1 MSPTPNAGRH
11 RDNRRRA
18 RRAAI
23 LVPLA
28 LVSGSWTTFLLGGAT
43 ATSDAS
49 SLSSDG
55 VVPPAAPID
64 APASLPTVRRPPA
77 GVPARAASVRD
88 DGIPAVALSAYQR
101 AAAVI
106 DAADDGCHLRWPLL
120 AAIGRVESD
129 HGRHAGGQLSE
140 DGVARPSIFGPLL
153 DGRRGTTRIADT
165 DGGLF
170 DRSTALDRAVGPMQ
184 FIPSTWLIVGVDG
197 DGDQQRDPQDIDDA
211 ALAAA
216 VYLCSGEGDL
226 SAATDAGAAVYRY
239 NHSASYV
246 GLVMRIAREYAVE
259 GYASRAYSAYAPI
272 LPDLGYHPTPTPGP
286 HQHHPASDVTSTDP
300 HSDAIPPS
308 TQDDSPEDQPTSPP
322 ADHEPSP
329 APDGQESDPL
339 TQLVTSVESTVS
351 DVLDEPQDLPQIPLP
366 TP

>member
-1 MSPTPNAGRH
+1 MSPSPNAGRH
-11 RDNRRRA
+11 RANRRRA
-18 RRAAI
+18 RRAAT

-28 LVSGSWTTFLLGGAT
+28 LLSGSWTTCLLGGAT

-64 APASLPTVRRPPA
+64 APASLPTVRRPA
-77 GVPARAASVRD
+77 TGVPSPAASVRG

-106 DAADDGCHLRWPLL
+106 DAADDGCHLGWPLL

-129 HGRHAGGQLSE
+129 HGRHSGSRLSE

-153 DGRRGTTRIADT
+153 DGRHGTTRIADT

-170 DRSTALDRAVGPMQ
+170 DRSAALDRAVGPMQ

-197 DGDQQRDPQDIDDA
+197 DSDHQRDPQDIDDA

-226 SAATDAGAAVYRY
+226 ATAVGAGAAAYRY
-239 NHSASYV
+239 NHSPAYV
-246 GLVMRIAREYAVE
+246 ELVMRIAREYAVE

-272 LPDLGYHPTPTPGP
+272 LPGLGYHPTPTTGP
-286 HQHHPASDVTSTDP
+286 HQHHPVSDVTPTDP
-300 HSDAIPPS
+300 HSDAVPPS

-322 ADHEPSP
+322 TDHEPSP
-329 APDGQESDPL
+329 APDDQESDPV
-339 TQLVTSVESTVS
+339 TQLVTSAQSTVS
-351 DVLDEPQDLPQIPLP
+351 DVLDQPQDLVQILVP

>member
-1 MSPTPNAGRH
+1 MLLSPNAGRR
-11 RDNRRRA
+11 RDSRRRA
-18 RRAAI
+18 RRAAT

-28 LVSGSWTTFLLGGAT
+28 LVSGSWTTFLLGGST

-64 APASLPTVRRPPA
+64 APASLPTVRRPAA
-77 GVPARAASVRD
+77 GVPAPAASVRD

-101 AAAVI
+101 AAVVI
-106 DAADDGCHLRWPLL
+106 DAADASCHLSWSLL

-129 HGRHAGGQLSE
+129 HARHAGSQLSE
-140 DGVARPSIFGPLL
+140 DGVARPPIFGPLL
-153 DGRRGTTRIADT
+153 DGSQGTTRIADT

-184 FIPSTWLIVGVDG
+184 FIPSTWLMVGVDG
-197 DGDQQRDPQDIDDA
+197 DGDHQRNPQDIDDA

-216 VYLCSGEGDL
+216 VYLCSGDGDL
-226 SAATDAGAAVYRY
+226 ATAGGAGAAVYRY
-239 NHSASYV
+239 NHSAAYV
-246 GLVMRIAREYAVE
+246 DLVMRIAMEYAVE
-259 GYASRAYSAYAPI
+259 GYAARAYSAYTPI
-272 LPDLGYHPTPTPGP
+272 LPDLGYHPTPTTGP
-286 HQHHPASDVTSTDP
+286 HQHHPVSVTPTDP

-308 TQDDSPEDQPTSPP
+308 TQDDDPEDQPTSPP
-322 ADHEPSP
+322 TDHEPSP
-329 APDGQESDPL
+329 APDDQESDPV
-339 TQLVTSVESTVS
+339 TQLVTAAQSTVS
-351 DVLDEPQDLPQIPLP
+351 DVFGQDLPQNLLP